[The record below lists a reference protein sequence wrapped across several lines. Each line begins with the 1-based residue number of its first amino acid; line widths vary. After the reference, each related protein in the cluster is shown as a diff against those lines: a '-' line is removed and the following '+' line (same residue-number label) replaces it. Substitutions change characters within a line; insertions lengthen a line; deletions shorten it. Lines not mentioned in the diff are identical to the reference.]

1 MKLSPAAELAIRGVV
16 VLAEYYGQGP
26 TTLKTICEE
35 RGLPKQYLVK
45 LFSQLAKADIVTAI
59 RGKRGGYAMARD
71 PKTVT
76 LLDVVEAIEGPLAL
90 NFCQY
95 TPPKCEQIDCPVRP
109 MWTELQGVIRRKL
122 SSMTIGGCAAI
133 QPRKPRP

>member
-1 MKLSPAAELAIRGVV
+1 M
-16 VLAEYYGQGP
+16 AEYYGQGP

-45 LFSQLAKADIVTAI
+45 LFAQLAKADIVTAI
-59 RGKRGGYAMARD
+59 RGKRGGYALARD

-76 LLDVVEAIEGPLAL
+76 LLNVVEAIEGPLAL

-109 MWTELQGVIRRKL
+109 VWKELQGVVSRKL
-122 SSMTIGGCAAI
+122 SSITIGSCTAI